1 MYKKGRMNRVRK
13 EKATFRNLDKEMLNI
28 IEYNSWGDATLQ
40 FNRRKSKVEGRSDR
54 IYLQWVP
61 AWEAGRISKDDR
73 DV

>member
-40 FNRRKSKVEGRSDR
+40 FNRRKSKGRKER
-54 IYLQWVP
+54 
-61 AWEAGRISKDDR
+61 
-73 DV
+73 